1 MFAVILTYHK
11 PIEEVEAQT
20 VPHRAFLDTLYAD
33 GVLLISGPQIP
44 RTGGVLIAH
53 GGRSKDEL
61 WSILQGDPF
70 YTEGIATY
78 DIYEFNPIKH
88 SAILKGHVS

>member
-11 PIEEVEAQT
+11 PIEDIEAHT
-20 VPHRAFLDTLYAD
+20 APHRAFLDSLYAD

-70 YTEGIATY
+70 HTAGIATY
-78 DIYEFNPIKH
+78 DIYEFNPVKH

>member
-11 PIEEVEAQT
+11 PLEDIENHT
-20 VPHRAFLDTLYAD
+20 VPHRAFLDELYAQ

-44 RTGGVLIAH
+44 RTGGVLIAK

-61 WSILQGDPF
+61 WEILQRDPF
-70 YTEGIATY
+70 HTAGIATY
-78 DIYEFNPIKH
+78 EIYEFNPIKH
-88 SAILKGHVS
+88 IPLLKDQIG